1 MKRFKQQL
9 LQSVACLAF
18 VHIVMFCLT
27 GCASSGGAGDPL
39 TIRGEFV
46 SRERIALPAEGV
58 GLVELARTQ
67 DGRVIAEVRL
77 PLAGRQLPVPF
88 ELKAHRSA
96 LEDRATYFLRGAIAF
111 YGRTQWISDVVEV
124 RERPGTIEIGPLALK
139 RYEPAAFSSPL
150 LCGNQR
156 ASVGV
161 ARVGQREILQLTI
174 GGERFELYETVT
186 ASGARY
192 EAVNDHRTFVWFK
205 GQRATLTVRGES
217 YPECIVAD

>member
-1 MKRFKQQL
+1 MKLFNHQL
-9 LQSVACLAF
+9 LHSVACLAVAHVVVF
-18 VHIVMFCLT
+18 FMT
-27 GCASSGGAGDPL
+27 GCASGGAVGDLL
-39 TIRGEFV
+39 TIRGELV

-77 PLAGRQLPVPF
+77 SLAGRQLPVPF

-96 LEDRATYFLRGAIAF
+96 IEDGTAYFLRGAIAF
-111 YGRTQWISDVVEV
+111 NGRTQWISDAVEV
-124 RERPGTIEIGPLALK
+124 RARPGTVEIGTLALK

-150 LCGNQR
+150 LCGNRR

-161 ARVGQREILQLTI
+161 ARIGQREILQLTV
-174 GGERFELYETVT
+174 GEERFELYETVT
-186 ASGARY
+186 TSGARY

-217 YPECIVAD
+217 YPECVVTD